1 MTLMQNLTVLISTL
15 ICVLQEKRVQASTT
29 DAVLPSAG
37 EAEPST
43 SKKAKR
49 SLGSFFKSSTAVP
62 PGPASTAV
70 QLEGAIEAEVNTYLM
85 TPTIDGEEDPLAWWK
100 VHRVNFPML
109 SKLVSKFLCI
119 PATSS
124 PSERVFSAGGNVV
137 TCQRSCLKP
146 AKVDMLVFL
155 TKNL

>member
-1 MTLMQNLTVLISTL
+1 MFCRRRGFKPAPQTP
-15 ICVLQEKRVQASTT
+15 CFRVQERQSHPLRRRQSGHWAASLR
-29 DAVLPSAG
+29 AALLCPLALLQPLCSW
-37 EAEPST
+37 S
-43 SKKAKR
+43 
-49 SLGSFFKSSTAVP
+49 
-62 PGPASTAV
+62 
-70 QLEGAIEAEVNTYLM
+70 AIEAEVNTYLM
-85 TPTIDGEEDPLAWWK
+85 TTTIDGEEDPLAWWK